1 MTRNVDFVNILI
13 RLSPNPSCCPA
24 LKGRTAN
31 YDFPILEFVSECIML
46 RVQRRT
52 RDAVSV
58 GRFVP
63 HEQPDVVRNAQSVA
77 AH

>member
-46 RVQRRT
+46 RV
-52 RDAVSV
+52 
-58 GRFVP
+58 
-63 HEQPDVVRNAQSVA
+63 
-77 AH
+77 